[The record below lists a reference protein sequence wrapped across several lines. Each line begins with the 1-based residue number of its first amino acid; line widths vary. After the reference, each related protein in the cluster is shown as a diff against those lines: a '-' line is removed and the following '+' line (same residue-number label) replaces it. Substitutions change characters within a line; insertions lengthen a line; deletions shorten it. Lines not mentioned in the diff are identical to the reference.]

1 MHSQYLFIQ
10 SVLACSVNQGVRG
23 LSMSYGVVLEL
34 ESRPNFQFWHTMLHW
49 SGMPLCRIHSVNLV
63 RATITRVIGINYFTI
78 Y

>member
-1 MHSQYLFIQ
+1 
-10 SVLACSVNQGVRG
+10 
-23 LSMSYGVVLEL
+23 MSYGVVLEL
-34 ESRPNFQFWHTMLHW
+34 KSRPNFQFWHTMLHW